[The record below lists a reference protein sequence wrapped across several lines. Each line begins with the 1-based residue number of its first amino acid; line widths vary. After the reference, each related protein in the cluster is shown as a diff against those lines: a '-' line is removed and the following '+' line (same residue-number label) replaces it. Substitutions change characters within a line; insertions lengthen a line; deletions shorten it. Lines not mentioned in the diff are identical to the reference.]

1 MTRPAAT
8 ISLDLDDLW
17 SYRRSFGLPEA
28 AATPSL
34 LPVAIPRFL
43 EFMRAHGLHGTVFV
57 VGRDAEQPRH
67 AGLLARIGAAG
78 HELGN
83 HSHEHAGDIESW
95 SMERQHADLTRA
107 HAAIAAASGFAPR
120 GFRGPS
126 FRVSPQLLEVVQA
139 LGYRYDASTFPNALG
154 ALARR
159 WQRRRAG
166 RLGTQAVL
174 AADSYGSG
182 DARRMPL
189 APHAWDLAGGALIEV
204 PVTTLPGLRIPIH
217 GTYLQFLADHS
228 APAARVYARAALAL
242 LRAARVEP
250 HYLLHATDF
259 IGCDDPFD
267 CAFFPGM
274 RRPWRD
280 KVALLSVF
288 VARLRDAFAVMPIDA
303 YVTQLERRG
312 DLRKFAP
319 GQLTAP
325 R

>member
-1 MTRPAAT
+1 MSRPPAT
-8 ISLDLDDLW
+8 LSLDLDDLW
-17 SYRRSFGLPEA
+17 SYRRSFGLAET

-43 EFMRAHGLHGTVFV
+43 EFMQTHGLHGTVFV
-57 VGRDAEQPRH
+57 VGRDAEQP
-67 AGLLARIGAAG
+67 AVAALLKRIAAAG

-83 HSHEHAGDIESW
+83 HSYEHAGDIESW
-95 SMERQHADLTRA
+95 SAERQRADLSRA
-107 HAAIAAASGFAPR
+107 HAAIAAATGLAPR

-126 FRVSPQLLEVVQA
+126 FRVSPQLLELVQS

-166 RLGTQAVL
+166 QLGTKATF
-174 AADSYGSG
+174 AADAYGSSRS
-182 DARRMPL
+182 RRQPL
-189 APHAWDLAGGALIEV
+189 TPYAWDLPGGALIEV

-228 APAARVYARAALAL
+228 ALAARAYARAAVAAL
-242 LRAARVEP
+242 RQARVDP

-280 KVALLSVF
+280 KVALLSLV
-288 VARLRDAFAVMPIDA
+288 VGRLQDAFAVMPVDA
-303 YVTQLERRG
+303 YVTLLAQRP

-319 GQLTAP
+319 GQPIAP
-325 R
+325 

>member
-1 MTRPAAT
+1 MNRPPAT
-8 ISLDLDDLW
+8 LSLDLDDLW
-17 SYRRSFGLPEA
+17 SYRRSFGLAET

-43 EFMRAHGLHGTVFV
+43 EFMRAHDLHGTVFV
-57 VGRDAEQPRH
+57 VGRDAEQPTL
-67 AGLLARIGAAG
+67 AALLTRVAAAG

-83 HSHEHAGDIESW
+83 HSYEHAADIESW
-95 SMERQHADLTRA
+95 SAQRQQADLRRA
-107 HAAIAAASGFAPR
+107 HAAITAAGGVAPR

-126 FRVSPQLLEVVQA
+126 FRVSRQLLEVVQA
-139 LGYRYDASTFPNALG
+139 MGYRYDASTFPNALG

-166 RLGTQAVL
+166 QLGAQAVL
-174 AADSYGSG
+174 AGDAYGSSG
-182 DARRMPL
+182 ARRQPL
-189 APHAWDLAGGALIEV
+189 TPYAWDLAGGALIEV
-204 PVTTLPGLRIPIH
+204 PVSTLPGLRIPIH

-228 APAARVYARAALAL
+228 AAAARIYARAAVAL
-242 LRAARVEP
+242 LRSARVDP
-250 HYLLHATDF
+250 HYLLHASDF

-280 KVALLSVF
+280 KVALLSTV
-288 VARLRDAFAVMPIDA
+288 VGRLRDAFAVMPIDA
-303 YVTQLERRG
+303 YVTQLAQRP

-319 GQLTAP
+319 GQPIAP